1 MQCSRTNRSTVS
13 RKRTVL
19 TLALVLTLVP
29 AVLAQDFDINWY
41 TIDGG
46 GDFWTTGGEFELSGT
61 VGQPDAGPA
70 MTGGDF
76 ELTGGFWVV
85 TLTEPEPCVGD
96 IDGDGDTDHSD
107 LGELLS
113 AWGSEP
119 GDPNWNPNADLDG
132 DGQVG
137 HSDLGILLADWG
149 CVP

>member
-1 MQCSRTNRSTVS
+1 MNRRT
-13 RKRTVL
+13 RTRL
-19 TLALVLTLVP
+19 RALATLAIVLVGAALG
-29 AVLAQDFDINWY
+29 QDYDLDWW

-46 GDFWTTGGEFELSGT
+46 GEMFTTGGDFELSGT
-61 VGQPDAGPA
+61 IGQPDAGPT

-76 ELTGGFWVV
+76 ELTGGFWVETV
-85 TLTEPEPCVGD
+85 VSQPCVGD

-113 AWGSEP
+113 AWGSQP
-119 GDPNWNPNADLDG
+119 GDPNWNPDADLDG
-132 DGQVG
+132 NGEVG